1 MNGNLICSTGF
12 AVLSA
17 KKNVNPK
24 FLAHWVR
31 STYFVNEIV
40 ARSVGVSYPAINAT
54 DIGNLPLPILSLD
67 EQHIIATF
75 LDRETEG
82 IDRLIAKK
90 ERQMELLQEKRTALI
105 SHVVTKGLNPD
116 VKMKDSGIEWL
127 GEIPEHWD
135 VKAIRWIART
145 VKTGGTPSAVE
156 EMHFDEN
163 GFNWYTPSDF
173 HDDVFLAESSRKLSD
188 IGKKEVRIFPAMTV
202 MMIGIGATIGKVSL
216 SREPSSCNQQINAI
230 VCNSQMTP
238 KFLTYFLKIIREYI
252 YCCGKFTTLP
262 IINQEDTK
270 ALTITC
276 PPLSEQ
282 VVIVSVLDQE
292 AERTNALISKVQI
305 SIDKLREYRTA
316 LISAAVTGKID
327 VRKEVA

>member
-1 MNGNLICSTGF
+1 
-12 AVLSA
+12 
-17 KKNVNPK
+17 
-24 FLAHWVR
+24 
-31 STYFVNEIV
+31 
-40 ARSVGVSYPAINAT
+40 
-54 DIGNLPLPILSLD
+54 
-67 EQHIIATF
+67 
-75 LDRETEG
+75 
-82 IDRLIAKK
+82 
-90 ERQMELLQEKRTALI
+90 
-105 SHVVTKGLNPD
+105 
-116 VKMKDSGIEWL
+116 MKDSGIEWL

-145 VKTGGTPSAVE
+145 VKTGGTPSGAE

-238 KFLTYFLKIIREYI
+238 KFLTCFLKIIREYI